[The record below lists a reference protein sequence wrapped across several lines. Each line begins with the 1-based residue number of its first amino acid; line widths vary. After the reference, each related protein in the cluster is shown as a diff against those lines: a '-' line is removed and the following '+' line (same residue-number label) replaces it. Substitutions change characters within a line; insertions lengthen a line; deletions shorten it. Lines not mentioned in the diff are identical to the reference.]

1 MMPWLFIF
9 LLFKISNRLFYL
21 LFLFL
26 MLKHKNVNAKKIPK
40 EAIEH
45 MKKNI
50 DMDIVYSCLC
60 SLCRSIGALPP
71 EKRII
76 KNNAKSERTT
86 TKICQLVAS

>member
-1 MMPWLFIF
+1 
-9 LLFKISNRLFYL
+9 
-21 LFLFL
+21 

-45 MKKNI
+45 MKKNT

-76 KNNAKSERTT
+76 KNNAKSDNNH
-86 TKICQLVAS
+86 KNLSACGFVVQLIIAPD